1 MQLITTFRF
10 SHIHFVSKYYVQ
22 QKRGGGTERKTQFPQ
37 GKILPGSQKL
47 PRNSVAAESWWG
59 FRSPRPRS
67 PHLRRLLVRRAHSK
81 QVVDFQP
88 TANSANNSIH
98 SGTGIATPEAFLNQR
113 PCRWDF
119 LHGDH
124 PNVICSG
131 VFASIALRLVVAK
144 PRVALCAPAIAGAEN

>member
-1 MQLITTFRF
+1 MKSAVFAGQDSARQPEIAP
-10 SHIHFVSKYYVQ
+10 
-22 QKRGGGTERKTQFPQ
+22 QFWLRE
-37 GKILPGSQKL
+37 ILVGNPL
-47 PRNSVAAESWWG
+47 PTPSE
-59 FRSPRPRS
+59 PR
-67 PHLRRLLVRRAHSK
+67 LRRLLVRRAHSK

-144 PRVALCAPAIAGAEN
+144 TPRGPIRTGDSRGGELTVHDCTAGSSLI